1 MVLDH
6 QHREKKGSSSRN
18 MAPNSS
24 SMNIRPCSEGQ
35 AWEDKGL
42 LDPHLSVLE
51 LLGKTGSSPSPLG
64 QSLVTSIDISNH
76 HNVIDNISGSW
87 QTIQPLDLGASF
99 IPERCSSQTTNGSIL
114 SSSDTSEE
122 EQDLLQAPAAD
133 IINIIKQG
141 QDGASVASPSHP
153 FKQLHTV
160 ISLPMPPRE
169 RTFYGEQEEEAV
181 CIDNDDDNGVYEE
194 DSVTITKS
202 LTSSTNSFVMPKLS
216 LSRKNPVFRLLVLGR
231 AGTKF
236 YQSTPKEYQSL
247 FELPKSHD
255 STIFPQYTGIVV
267 VFQEL
272 KEMVSLLNRIVEYA
286 QGKPIIPICQPG
298 QTIQVKNVLKS
309 FLKNSLIKLLYP
321 PVVVTNRKDMKKMFE
336 RLQDLS
342 LEYVQDENNEGQDE
356 DNDDETIQTY
366 SRSYNRNK
374 RAGSSKRKSS
384 KSSKKSKKKKQ
395 RSSTKWF
402 TWGVSITI
410 GISFGCCVTYF
421 VTAAYDH
428 QTIRSFN
435 SRSSL
440 LASFLSLDSSRDTV
454 NTATT
459 TPASSS
465 EQFLWFD
472 KGTLQ
477 INFNS
482 DGFIMK
488 SLNVIKETWGKM
500 NDFFLTAL
508 SRPLNFLDNLN
519 KNPDFSVDESNRILA
534 LGYIL
539 L

>member
-1 MVLDH
+1 MVLDC
-6 QHREKKGSSSRN
+6 QHRETKGSSSKN

-24 SMNIRPCSEGQ
+24 SMNIRPRSEGQ
-35 AWEDKGL
+35 AGEDKGL

-87 QTIQPLDLGASF
+87 QAIQPLDLGASF

-141 QDGASVASPSHP
+141 QDGTSVTSPSHP

-169 RTFYGEQEEEAV
+169 RTFYGEQEEIV
-181 CIDNDDDNGVYEE
+181 CVDNDDDNGAYEE

-231 AGTKF
+231 TGTNF

-255 STIFPQYTGIVV
+255 STIFPQYTGIVI

-272 KEMVSLLNRIVEYA
+272 REMVSLLNRIVEYA

-321 PVVVTNRKDMKKMFE
+321 PVVATNRKDLKKMFQ

-342 LEYVQDENNEGQDE
+342 LEYVEEEKNEDEDE
-356 DNDDETIQTY
+356 DNDDEIIQTN
-366 SRSYNRNK
+366 SRSYYRNK
-374 RAGSSKRKSS
+374 KGGSSKKKSS
-384 KSSKKSKKKKQ
+384 KSNKKSKKKKQ
-395 RSSTKWF
+395 RSSTRWF

-421 VTAAYDH
+421 VTAAYDQ

-440 LASFLSLDSSRDTV
+440 LASLLSLDSSSDAV

-459 TPASSS
+459 TSASSG

-500 NDFFLTAL
+500 NDFVLTAL

>member
-1 MVLDH
+1 MVLDY
-6 QHREKKGSSSRN
+6 QHRETKGSSSKN

-24 SMNIRPCSEGQ
+24 SMNIRPRSEGQ
-35 AWEDKGL
+35 AEEDKGL

-141 QDGASVASPSHP
+141 QDGTSVTSPSHP

-169 RTFYGEQEEEAV
+169 RTFYGEQEEVV

-216 LSRKNPVFRLLVLGR
+216 LSRKNPVFRLLILGR
-231 AGTKF
+231 TGTNF

-255 STIFPQYTGIVV
+255 STIFPQYTGIVI

-272 KEMVSLLNRIVEYA
+272 REMVSLLNRIVEYA

-321 PVVVTNRKDMKKMFE
+321 PVVATNRKDLKKMFQ

-342 LEYVQDENNEGQDE
+342 LEYVEDEKNEDEDE
-356 DNDDETIQTY
+356 DNDDEIIQPY
-366 SRSYNRNK
+366 SRSYYRSK
-374 RAGSSKRKSS
+374 KGGSSKKKSS
-384 KSSKKSKKKKQ
+384 KSNKKSKKKKQ
-395 RSSTKWF
+395 RSSTRWF

-428 QTIRSFN
+428 QTIRSLN
-435 SRSSL
+435 SRSSFF
-440 LASFLSLDSSRDTV
+440 ASFLSLDPSSDTV
-454 NTATT
+454 DTAATT
-459 TPASSS
+459 SASSG

-500 NDFFLTAL
+500 NDFVLTAL